1 MTIIPYAPRW
11 DLGVA
16 ALLDASMGPGR
27 YARTAERL
35 REGNQQIDAYCF
47 LMLTEEGDLRASIS
61 FWPLL
66 IGPTFG
72 LLLGPLAVRPID
84 QGKGYGQNL
93 MGHALSV
100 IDADT
105 DCPIILV
112 GDLPY
117 YQRAG
122 FQEAPADIRL
132 PGPVDPKRLLLRSP
146 ASGGVP
152 LAGLVRPAPMQAAP

>member
-1 MTIIPYAPRW
+1 MTIIPYSSKW
-11 DLGVA
+11 DPDIA

-47 LMLTEEGDLRASIS
+47 LMLTEDSALRASIS
-61 FWPLL
+61 FWPLR
-66 IGPTFG
+66 IGSTFA

-84 QGKGYGQNL
+84 QGKGYGQSL
-93 MGHALSV
+93 MGHALNV
-100 IDADT
+100 IDADA
-105 DCPIILV
+105 DYPIILV

-122 FQEAPADIRL
+122 FQVASADIRL
-132 PGPVDPKRLLLRSP
+132 PGPVDPKRLLLRGS
-146 ASGGVP
+146 ASERQP
-152 LAGLVRPAPMQAAP
+152 LAGLVRPAPMPAL

>member
-1 MTIIPYAPRW
+1 MTIIPYAPNW
-11 DLGVA
+11 DPDIT
-16 ALLDASMGPGR
+16 ALLDSSMGPGR

-35 REGNQQIDAYCF
+35 REGNQKIDAYCF
-47 LMLTEEGDLRASIS
+47 LMLTEEGALRASIS

-66 IGPTFG
+66 IGATFG
-72 LLLGPLAVRPID
+72 LLLGPLAVRPVD

-100 IDADT
+100 IDIDT
-105 DCPIILV
+105 DRPIILV

-122 FQEAPADIRL
+122 FQVAPADIRL
-132 PGPVDPKRLLLRSP
+132 PGPVDPKRLLLRGP
-146 ASGGVP
+146 ASGGEP
-152 LAGLVRPAPMQAAP
+152 LAGLVRPAPMQVAQ